1 MAKRKKYLEEAERA
15 IVRLLI
21 AYSEE
26 HDQIPDFSV
35 LKSAL
40 TKSYNKVHS
49 DIHDEIRRSLKIKTT
64 PIQSY
69 WDAIASPEYKDAYK
83 EFMIQVKE
91 QKSVHNI
98 RL

>member
-1 MAKRKKYLEEAERA
+1 MTKRKEYLEEAERA

-21 AYSEE
+21 AYSED

-40 TKSYNKVHS
+40 TRSYNKISS
-49 DIHDEIRRSLKIKTT
+49 DIHDDICRNLKIKTT
-64 PIQSY
+64 PNQPY
-69 WDAIASPEYKDAYK
+69 WVTISSPVYKDAYK
-83 EFMIQVKE
+83 EFMIQAKE
-91 QKSVHNI
+91 QKGVHGI

>member
-35 LKSAL
+35 LKSL
-40 TKSYNKVHS
+40 SW
-49 DIHDEIRRSLKIKTT
+49 RCRC
-64 PIQSY
+64 
-69 WDAIASPEYKDAYK
+69 
-83 EFMIQVKE
+83 
-91 QKSVHNI
+91 
-98 RL
+98 

>member
-1 MAKRKKYLEEAERA
+1 MAKRKEYLEEAERA

-49 DIHDEIRRSLKIKTT
+49 DIHDDIRRDLKIKMT
-64 PIQSY
+64 PHQTY
-69 WDAIASPEYKDAYK
+69 WDAISSQAYKDAYK
-83 EFMIQVKE
+83 EYMIQAKE
-91 QKSVHNI
+91 LKSVHGI